1 MADYTEMAIAGL
13 NTLGQVAAQSMA
25 LSEDKHAM
33 KRQFGYQMEMA
44 KWQNDINRQNWQLQN
59 EYNSPAATMA
69 RLQEAGLNPNL
80 IYNGGSATTAAGSM
94 APAANPGSPNI
105 PDYGKYA
112 HSFAAS
118 MSGLLDQALK
128 AANIEKVVQETDNLK
143 TYQRSMVTDIQ
154 HKELLNIFQNYANAK
169 TQAEAEIWAD
179 LLDERLIGMRAN
191 NFLTDSKR
199 FLTDVQKEYIKG
211 PQTANTESSTARNVA
226 ELGLMEYRQN
236 LLQAQAQEAIERAL
250 LTRYERT
257 NISPLKAKNIA
268 AQLVGIM
275 ADSNNKVID
284 QEINNILLQ
293 HGINLRESG
302 IYGIVQKYKKNR
314 MWVGDYRPYDPSDF
328 SDYGGF

>member
-13 NTLGQVAAQSMA
+13 NTLGQVAAQSIA

-44 KWQNDINRQNWQLQN
+44 KWQNDINRQNWEMQN

-94 APAANPGSPNI
+94 APAASPGTPNI

-112 HSFAAS
+112 HGFAAS

-128 AANIEKVVQETDNLK
+128 AANIEKVAQETDNLK

-211 PQTANTESSTARNVA
+211 PQTANTESSTARNVGEVA
-226 ELGLMEYRQN
+226 LMQYRT
-236 LLQAQAQEAIERAL
+236 AL
-250 LTRYERT
+250 LSAQIQDTLA
-257 NISPLKAKNIA
+257 SAGLKRATA
-268 AQLVGIM
+268 
-275 ADSNNKVID
+275 NKVSYEISNLIAD
-284 QEINNILLQ
+284 YQLKGVTLTSKQLENDLTEILKTTGVNLRGGGALQPLMNLVFGLFQTAPSAIQEIKDLFQ
-293 HGINLRESG
+293 
-302 IYGIVQKYKKNR
+302 
-314 MWVGDYRPYDPSDF
+314 
-328 SDYGGF
+328 

>member
-1 MADYTEMAIAGL
+1 MDYTQLAAAGL
-13 NTLGQVAAQSMA
+13 NTLGQVAAQSLA

-44 KWQNDINRQNWQLQN
+44 KWQNDINRENWQMQN
-59 EYNSPAATMA
+59 EYNSPAAQMA

-80 IYNGGSATTAAGSM
+80 VYNGGSATTAAGSM
-94 APAANPGSPNI
+94 APAANPGTPNI

-112 HSFAAS
+112 HGFAAS

-128 AANIEKVVQETDNLK
+128 AANIEKVAQETDNLK

-169 TQAEAEIWAD
+169 TQAEAEIWSD

-211 PQTANTESSTARNVA
+211 PQTANTESSTARNVGEVA
-226 ELGLMEYRQN
+226 LMEYRKQVMLAEIQDRLASAGLKSATAGKVTYEIAN
-236 LLQAQAQEAIERAL
+236 LVADYQLKGVT
-250 LTRYERT
+250 LTSKQLENDLT
-257 NISPLKAKNIA
+257 EILKTTG
-268 AQLVGIM
+268 V
-275 ADSNNKVID
+275 
-284 QEINNILLQ
+284 
-293 HGINLRESG
+293 NLRG
-302 IYGIVQKYKKNR
+302 GGQLQPLLNLVFGLWKQVPRAKKEIEEFVN
-314 MWVGDYRPYDPSDF
+314 PF
-328 SDYGGF
+328 

>member
-1 MADYTEMAIAGL
+1 MDYTQLAAAGL

-44 KWQNDINRQNWQLQN
+44 KWQNDINRENWQMQN
-59 EYNSPAATMA
+59 EYNSPAAQMA

-80 IYNGGSATTAAGSM
+80 VYNGGSATTAAGSM
-94 APAANPGSPNI
+94 APAASPGTPNI

-112 HSFAAS
+112 HGFAAS

-128 AANIEKVVQETDNLK
+128 AANIEKVFQETDNLK

-154 HKELLNIFQNYANAK
+154 HKELLNIFQNYANSK
-169 TQAEAEIWAD
+169 TQAEAEIWSD

-211 PQTANTESSTARNVA
+211 PQTANTESSTARNVGEVALMQYRKQVMLA
-226 ELGLMEYRQN
+226 EIQDKLASAGLKLSQADKVTYEIAN
-236 LLQAQAQEAIERAL
+236 LVADYQLKGVT
-250 LTRYERT
+250 LTAKQLENDLT
-257 NISPLKAKNIA
+257 EILKTTG
-268 AQLVGIM
+268 V
-275 ADSNNKVID
+275 
-284 QEINNILLQ
+284 
-293 HGINLRESG
+293 NLR
-302 IYGIVQKYKKNR
+302 
-314 MWVGDYRPYDPSDF
+314 
-328 SDYGGF
+328 GGGQLQPLLNLVFGLWQQVPRATKEVNEFVNPF

>member
-44 KWQNDINRQNWQLQN
+44 KWQNDINRENWQMQN

-128 AANIEKVVQETDNLK
+128 AANIEKVAQETDNLK

-154 HKELLNIFQNYANAK
+154 HKELLNIFQNYSNSK

-199 FLTDVQKEYIKG
+199 FLTDAQKEYIKG
-211 PQTANTESSTARNVA
+211 PQTANINSSTARNVGEVALMQYRRQVMLA
-226 ELGLMEYRQN
+226 EIQDKLASAGLKRATADKVSYEISNLIEDNKLKRATLRSKEFQN
-236 LLQAQAQEAIERAL
+236 AL
-250 LTRYERT
+250 DDILRT
-257 NISPLKAKNIA
+257 TGMDVRSRNALKD
-268 AQLVGIM
+268 QLYQGVILNYFGNTDNYI
-275 ADSNNKVID
+275 DSLID
-284 QEINNILLQ
+284 
-293 HGINLRESG
+293 
-302 IYGIVQKYKKNR
+302 
-314 MWVGDYRPYDPSDF
+314 
-328 SDYGGF
+328 

>member
-1 MADYTEMAIAGL
+1 MDYTQLAAAGL

-44 KWQNDINRQNWQLQN
+44 KWQNDVNRENWQLQN
-59 EYNSPAATMA
+59 EYNSPAAQMA

-80 IYNGGSATTAAGSM
+80 VYNGGSATTAAGSM
-94 APAANPGSPNI
+94 APAANPGTPNI

-112 HSFAAS
+112 QSFAAS
-118 MSGLLDQALK
+118 MSGMLDQALK
-128 AANIEKVVQETDNLK
+128 AANIEKVAQETDNLK
-143 TYQRSMVTDIQ
+143 MYQRSMVTDIQ
-154 HKELLNIFQNYANAK
+154 HKELLNIFQNYANSK
-169 TQAEAEIWAD
+169 TKAEAEIWAD

-199 FLTDVQKEYIKG
+199 FLIDAQRKYLEG
-211 PQTANTESSTARNVA
+211 PQTENTRSSTARNVA

-275 ADSNNKVID
+275 ADSNNKVIE
-284 QEINNILLQ
+284 QEINHILLQ
-293 HGINLRESG
+293 YGINLKESG

>member
-1 MADYTEMAIAGL
+1 MDYTQLAAAGL

-44 KWQNDINRQNWQLQN
+44 KWQNDVNRENWQLQN
-59 EYNSPAATMA
+59 EYNSPAAQMA

-80 IYNGGSATTAAGSM
+80 VYNGGSATTAAGSM
-94 APAANPGSPNI
+94 APAASPGTPNI

-112 HSFAAS
+112 HGFAAS

-128 AANIEKVVQETDNLK
+128 AANIEKVAQETDNLK

-154 HKELLNIFQNYANAK
+154 HKELLNIFQNYANSK

-211 PQTANTESSTARNVA
+211 PQTANTDSSTARNIGEVA
-226 ELGLMEYRQN
+226 LMQYRKQVMFAQIQDALASAGLKR
-236 LLQAQAQEAIERAL
+236 AQADKVTYEIANLVADYQLKGATLDSKELENGITRL
-250 LTRYERT
+250 LRDKGVDLHDRSVIGSILRFVWFLPTHV
-257 NISPLKAKNIA
+257 S
-268 AQLVGIM
+268 
-275 ADSNNKVID
+275 DS
-284 QEINNILLQ
+284 
-293 HGINLRESG
+293 
-302 IYGIVQKYKKNR
+302 
-314 MWVGDYRPYDPSDF
+314 YDTFKSWF
-328 SDYGGF
+328 E

>member
-1 MADYTEMAIAGL
+1 MDYTQLAAAGL
-13 NTLGQVAAQSMA
+13 NTLGQVAAQSLA

-44 KWQNDINRQNWQLQN
+44 KWQNDINRENWQMQN
-59 EYNSPAATMA
+59 EYNSPAAQMA

-80 IYNGGSATTAAGSM
+80 VYNGGSATTAAGSM
-94 APAANPGSPNI
+94 APAANPGTPNI

-112 HSFAAS
+112 HGFAAS

-128 AANIEKVVQETDNLK
+128 AANIEKVAQETENLQ

-199 FLTDVQKEYIKG
+199 FLTDAQKKYIQG
-211 PQTANTESSTARNVA
+211 PQTENTRSSTARNVA
-226 ELGLMEYRQN
+226 ELGLMEYRRQMMIAQIQDTLASAGLKN
-236 LLQAQAQEAIERAL
+236 AQASKVP
-250 LTRYERT
+250 YEILNLVEDHKLKGATLKSKEFQNSLDDILRT
-257 NISPLKAKNIA
+257 TGLDVRSRNIVKDRFYQGVILDYFGNSDNYL
-268 AQLVGIM
+268 
-275 ADSNNKVID
+275 DS
-284 QEINNILLQ
+284 L
-293 HGINLRESG
+293 
-302 IYGIVQKYKKNR
+302 
-314 MWVGDYRPYDPSDF
+314 F
-328 SDYGGF
+328 

>member
-1 MADYTEMAIAGL
+1 MDYTQLAAAGL

-44 KWQNDINRQNWQLQN
+44 KWQNDVNRENWQLQN
-59 EYNSPAATMA
+59 EYNSPAAQMA

-80 IYNGGSATTAAGSM
+80 VYNGGSATTAAGSM
-94 APAANPGSPNI
+94 APAANPGTPNI
-105 PDYGKYA
+105 PDYVKYA
-112 HSFAAS
+112 HGFASS

-128 AANIEKVVQETDNLK
+128 AANIEKVAQETDNLK

-154 HKELLNIFQNYANAK
+154 HKELLNIFQNYANSK

-211 PQTANTESSTARNVA
+211 PQTANTESSTARNVGEVA
-226 ELGLMEYRQN
+226 LMQYRKQVMFAQIQDALASAGLKRVQADKVTYEIAN
-236 LLQAQAQEAIERAL
+236 LVADYQLKGAT
-250 LTRYERT
+250 LTSKQLENDLT
-257 NISPLKAKNIA
+257 EILKSTG
-268 AQLVGIM
+268 L
-275 ADSNNKVID
+275 
-284 QEINNILLQ
+284 
-293 HGINLRESG
+293 NLRG
-302 IYGIVQKYKKNR
+302 GGQLQPLLNFVYGLFQQYPRAKKEVNEF
-314 MWVGDYRPYDPSDF
+314 VNPF
-328 SDYGGF
+328 

>member
-44 KWQNDINRQNWQLQN
+44 KWQNDINRQNWQMQN

-94 APAANPGSPNI
+94 APAANPGTPNI
-105 PDYGKYA
+105 PNYGNYA
-112 HSFAAS
+112 HGFAAS

-128 AANIEKVVQETDNLK
+128 AANIDKLTQETENLQ

-154 HKELLNIFQNYANAK
+154 HKELLNTFQMYANAK
-169 TQAEAEIWAD
+169 TKAEADIAVD
-179 LLDERLIGMRAN
+179 LLDEQLIGMRAN

-199 FLTDVQKEYIKG
+199 FLTDAEKEYIKG
-211 PQTANTESSTARNVA
+211 PKTANTESSTARNVGEIA
-226 ELGLMEYRQN
+226 LMQYRKQVMLADIQDKLASAGLKRSTADKVTYEIAN
-236 LLQAQAQEAIERAL
+236 LVADYQLKGVTLTSKQLENDLTEILKTTGVNLRGGGQLQPL
-250 LTRYERT
+250 LNLVFGLFQQFPR
-257 NISPLKAKNIA
+257 AKNE
-268 AQLVGIM
+268 V
-275 ADSNNKVID
+275 NEFVN
-284 QEINNILLQ
+284 
-293 HGINLRESG
+293 
-302 IYGIVQKYKKNR
+302 
-314 MWVGDYRPYDPSDF
+314 PF
-328 SDYGGF
+328 

>member
-1 MADYTEMAIAGL
+1 MDYTQVALAGL

-44 KWQNDINRQNWQLQN
+44 KWQNDVNRENWERQN
-59 EYNSPAATMA
+59 EYNSPSAQMA

-80 IYNGGSATTAAGSM
+80 VYNGGSATTAAGSM
-94 APAANPGSPNI
+94 APAASPGTPSI

-112 HSFAAS
+112 QSFASS

-128 AANIEKVVQETDNLK
+128 AANIEKVAQETDNLK

-191 NFLTDSKR
+191 NFLTDSNR
-199 FLTDVQKEYIKG
+199 FLTDSQRKYLEG
-211 PQTANTESSTARNVA
+211 PQTENTRSSTARNVVEVALMQYRKQVMLA
-226 ELGLMEYRQN
+226 EIQDKLASAGLK
-236 LLQAQAQEAIERAL
+236 LAQADKVTYEIANLVADYQLKGVTLTSKQLENDLTEILKTTGVNLRGGGQLQPLMNLVFGLFQTVPSAI
-250 LTRYERT
+250 
-257 NISPLKAKNIA
+257 
-268 AQLVGIM
+268 
-275 ADSNNKVID
+275 
-284 QEINNILLQ
+284 QEIKDL
-293 HGINLRESG
+293 
-302 IYGIVQKYKKNR
+302 
-314 MWVGDYRPYDPSDF
+314 F
-328 SDYGGF
+328 

>member
-1 MADYTEMAIAGL
+1 MDYTQVALAGL

-44 KWQNDINRQNWQLQN
+44 KWQNDVNRENWERQN
-59 EYNSPAATMA
+59 EYNSPSAQMA

-80 IYNGGSATTAAGSM
+80 VYNGGSATTAAGSM
-94 APAANPGSPNI
+94 APAASPGTPSI

-112 HSFAAS
+112 QSFASS

-128 AANIEKVVQETDNLK
+128 AANIEKVAQETDNLK

-199 FLTDVQKEYIKG
+199 FLTDVQKNYIEG
-211 PQTANTESSTARNVA
+211 PQTANTYSSTARNIA
-226 ELGLMEYRQN
+226 ELGLIEYRKQVMLAQIQDTLASAGLKN
-236 LLQAQAQEAIERAL
+236 AQA
-250 LTRYERT
+250 
-257 NISPLKAKNIA
+257 
-268 AQLVGIM
+268 
-275 ADSNNKVID
+275 NKVSYEISNLIEDHKLKKATLRSKEFQNALDDILRTTGMDVRSRNALKDQLYQGVILNYFGNID
-284 QEINNILLQ
+284 NYIDSLI
-293 HGINLRESG
+293 
-302 IYGIVQKYKKNR
+302 
-314 MWVGDYRPYDPSDF
+314 D
-328 SDYGGF
+328 